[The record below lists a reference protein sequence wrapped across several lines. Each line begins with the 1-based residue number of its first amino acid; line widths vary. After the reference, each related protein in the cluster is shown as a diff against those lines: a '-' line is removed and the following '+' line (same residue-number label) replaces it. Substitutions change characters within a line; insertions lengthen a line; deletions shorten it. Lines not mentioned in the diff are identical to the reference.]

1 MFPHIMNNEIEDIY
15 KILYLTA
22 YCFFTILIS
31 AYFLRNS
38 KKLQSA
44 AINFNFFLWPAT
56 IISFAAAM
64 NFYALGF
71 EVANFYLTIANALY
85 IFSAGLLTVIL
96 VDISQ
101 KRSFY
106 VIASVILFSLI
117 CIYFY
122 EIFRRSGE
130 IQLRHF
136 IVSLALV
143 AIYSLGF
150 LLTFKHFWKKSIL
163 PNLRF
168 ISVLL
173 FVSVIFYG
181 FLCAV
186 SMVGYVYPEWASI
199 YELIFSKG
207 IRIISIAINIFLFL
221 SVGNYLFEQALVIE
235 SQKSVDSEMQMLN
248 SLNAL
253 AYARDNETGNHII
266 RTQKYVEALAMR
278 LSRVKKFSEILSS
291 VNIALLHNAAP
302 LHDIGKVGIPDSIL
316 HKPAKLTDSEWEIMK
331 THTTIGENVLTSAEV
346 DSRHKSSLLLFAT
359 QIAGGHHEKWD
370 GSGYPRGL
378 SGADIPL
385 AARIMS
391 LADMYDALLS
401 KRVYKEAWS
410 HEDAAREIRSR
421 SGTHFDPEVVDA
433 FIVEQDRFQE
443 ISIQYRD

>member
-1 MFPHIMNNEIEDIY
+1 L
-15 KILYLTA
+15 K
-22 YCFFTILIS
+22 
-31 AYFLRNS
+31 
-38 KKLQSA
+38 
-44 AINFNFFLWPAT
+44 
-56 IISFAAAM
+56 
-64 NFYALGF
+64 
-71 EVANFYLTIANALY
+71 
-85 IFSAGLLTVIL
+85 
-96 VDISQ
+96 
-101 KRSFY
+101 
-106 VIASVILFSLI
+106 
-117 CIYFY
+117 
-122 EIFRRSGE
+122 
-130 IQLRHF
+130 
-136 IVSLALV
+136 
-143 AIYSLGF
+143 
-150 LLTFKHFWKKSIL
+150 
-163 PNLRF
+163 F

-186 SMVGYVYPEWASI
+186 SLVGYVYPEWASI
-199 YELIFSKG
+199 YELIFSRG
-207 IRIISIAINIFLFL
+207 IRIISISVNIFLFL

-266 RTQKYVEALAMR
+266 RTQKYVQALAMR
-278 LSRVKKFSEILSS
+278 LSRFKKFSEILSS
-291 VNIALLHNAAP
+291 VNITLLHNAAP

-378 SGADIPL
+378 SGTDIPL

-410 HEDAAREIRSR
+410 HEEAAREIRSR

-433 FIVEQDRFQE
+433 FTIEQDWFQE

>member
-1 MFPHIMNNEIEDIY
+1 MNNEIDNIHT
-15 KILYLTA
+15 ILYLTA
-22 YCFFTILIS
+22 YCLLTVLIT
-31 AYFLRNS
+31 AYLLRNS

-44 AINFNFFLWPAT
+44 AINFNFILWPAT
-56 IISFAAAM
+56 IISFAAAL

-71 EVANFYLTIANALY
+71 EIANFYLTIANGLY
-85 IFSAGLLTVIL
+85 LVSAGLLTVIL
-96 VDISQ
+96 VDISR
-101 KRSFY
+101 KRSLY
-106 VIASVILFSLI
+106 VTAFIVLVSLL

-130 IQLRHF
+130 IPLRHF
-136 IVSLALV
+136 VISLALAV
-143 AIYSLGF
+143 MYFLGF

-163 PNLRF
+163 PNLKF

-173 FVSVIFYG
+173 FVSFIFYG
-181 FLCAV
+181 FLSAV
-186 SMVGYVYPEWASI
+186 SIMGYVYTEWTSI

-207 IRIISIAINIFLFL
+207 LRIISISINIFLFL

-266 RTQKYVEALAMR
+266 RTQKYVEALAIR
-278 LSRVKKFSEILSS
+278 LSQFKHFSKILSS

-378 SGADIPL
+378 SGTDIPL

-401 KRVYKEAWS
+401 KRVYKGAWS